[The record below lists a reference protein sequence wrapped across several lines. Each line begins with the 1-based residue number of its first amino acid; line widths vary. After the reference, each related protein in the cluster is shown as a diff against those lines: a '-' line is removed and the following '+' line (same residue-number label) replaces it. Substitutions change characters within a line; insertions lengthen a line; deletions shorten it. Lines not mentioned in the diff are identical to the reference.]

1 MDGPRVNVK
10 LLQVVRD
17 DRKDKGFP
25 HLLDVGTCDLHT
37 YHGSFKTGIEK
48 SEGEMK
54 SLIKASFNILHDSPA
69 RRDDYENVR
78 KSSEFLLL
86 FVM

>member
-25 HLLDVGTCDLHT
+25 HFLDIETCDLHT

-48 SEGEMK
+48 SE
-54 SLIKASFNILHDSPA
+54 
-69 RRDDYENVR
+69 
-78 KSSEFLLL
+78 
-86 FVM
+86 